1 MSTIQQPTRDAD
13 EARSARTVPGAAPRH
28 LLSTRDLSDEE
39 WSSLLSV
46 GERMAGEAGRKPLLD
61 GLRLGMLMLNPSLRT
76 RTAFEL
82 ACHDLGAHVVSL
94 GGAGDLWA
102 FEHRPNTVMDGAAAE
117 HVREAI
123 GVLSRMLDGLG
134 VRVFA
139 GLADAVEDR
148 ADPVLAAIAE
158 ASSIP
163 VLNLESAMD
172 HPQQALA
179 DALALRRALPGRR
192 ARVVLSWAP
201 HVKPLP
207 LAVAHAALI
216 SFAREGHDVVL
227 THPPGY
233 ELDEGVLA
241 DAHAFASSAGGEVTV
256 CHDRHVALADADV
269 VYVKSWGGRAHYG
282 RPEVAAAGFDAHRDW
297 MLTANDLGDALFM
310 HCLPVR
316 RGVVV
321 ADEVLDGG
329 QSLVMEQAAA
339 RLHVQKATLC
349 HVFGVSS

>member
-1 MSTIQQPTRDAD
+1 MSAIDIKPAG
-13 EARSARTVPGAAPRH
+13 ELRH
-28 LLSTRDLSDEE
+28 LLSTRELSNED
-39 WSSLLSV
+39 WSSLLKLAD
-46 GERMAGEAGRKPLLD
+46 RMDGALGRKPLLA

-76 RTAFEL
+76 RTSFDL
-82 ACHDLGAHVVSL
+82 ACHDLGAHVVPL
-94 GGAGDLWA
+94 GGTGALWP
-102 FEHRPNTVMDGAAAE
+102 FEHRPNVVMDGEAAE
-117 HVREAI
+117 HVKEAI
-123 GVLSRMLDGLG
+123 GALSRMLDGLG

-148 ADPVLAAIAE
+148 ADPMLAAIAE
-158 ASSIP
+158 AASIP

-172 HPQQALA
+172 HPHQALA
-179 DALALRRALPGRR
+179 DALALRRALPDGR

-207 LAVAHAALI
+207 LAVAHAALVA
-216 SFAREGHDVVL
+216 FAREGHDVVL
-227 THPPGY
+227 VHPPGY

-241 DAHAFASSAGGEVTV
+241 DAHAFASTAGGEVSIS
-256 CHDRHVALADADV
+256 HDRDLALSDADV
-269 VYVKSWGGRAHYG
+269 VYVKSWGARAHYG
-282 RPEVAAAGFDAHRDW
+282 RPELAAAGFQRHRDW
-297 MLTANDLGDALFM
+297 MLTADDLGQALFM

-321 ADEVLDGG
+321 ADDVLDGG

-349 HVFGVSS
+349 HAFGVNP